1 MTLDPETL
9 SMVRATMLA
18 SAAALA
24 IAKISRQCS
33 AEGLRRR
40 LRFMETELFE
50 LARLDQVGF
59 GEPAYLLLRDRL
71 RSISRASQDFSL
83 TRAGLALLQGH
94 DIWRFAN
101 LQRQARVWEEALDQV
116 ADRHSKRTIAEMHR
130 QTLMTVRTYLALG
143 AIPFAAWFCH
153 DVIPV
158 LARLKGHRAPMRK
171 TRRVEAHACT
181 LTKLPFR

>member
-9 SMVRATMLA
+9 SMVRATLLA

-50 LARLDQVGF
+50 FARLSHVEF

-71 RSISRASQDFSL
+71 RSIAWASQDFSF
-83 TRAGLALLQGH
+83 TRAGLALLQGQ
-94 DIWRFAN
+94 DIWRSAN
-101 LQRQARVWEEALDQV
+101 LQRQTRVWEEALDQV
-116 ADRHSKRTIAEMHR
+116 ADRHSKTTIVDMHR
-130 QTLMTVRTYLALG
+130 RMLMTVWTYLALG
-143 AIPFAAWFCH
+143 AIPFAPWFCH
-153 DVIPV
+153 DVIPA
-158 LARLKGHRAPMRK
+158 LARLKGHREPMRK
-171 TRRVEAHACT
+171 TRLLEAYACT
-181 LTKLPFR
+181 LTKLPIR

>member
-9 SMVRATMLA
+9 SMVRATILA

-40 LRFMETELFE
+40 LRLMETELFE
-50 LARLDQVGF
+50 FARLDHVGF

-71 RSISRASQDFSL
+71 RCIAWASQDFSL

-94 DIWRFAN
+94 DIWKSAN
-101 LQRQARVWEEALDQV
+101 LQRQTRVWEEALDQV
-116 ADRHSKRTIAEMHR
+116 AAKHSKRRIADMHR
-130 QTLMTVRTYLALG
+130 QMLMTVWTYLALG

-158 LARLKGHRAPMRK
+158 LARLKGHRARMRK
-171 TRRVEAHACT
+171 TRLLEAHACT
-181 LTKLPFR
+181 LTKLPIR